1 LPHVDPQLGLSRSQ
15 AAQQAYL
22 RLHLVS
28 VTHQYQVAQP
38 EKVAITCPEA
48 LADIGKKT
56 QEQVPDVLNILTL

>member
-1 LPHVDPQLGLSRSQ
+1 
-15 AAQQAYL
+15 L